1 MKFSLVAVA
10 SLALAGMASAAPA
23 INCSK
28 TVTAVQTTTCDAF
41 AKAQGIAPEVF
52 ATVNKIVDLDQAC
65 TINAGDKVCVEAP
78 KTKAKRCLA
87 EKKGSS
93 SSSSSDE
100 EAAPAADAA
109 STEADSKPA
118 SNSGAPSEYALSKE
132 QVESQ
137 GLKLVNKINPNCK
150 WFYTITPDD
159 VACEDV
165 SAKNNID
172 QATLFKLNKNLH
184 SKAPNTCDNLD
195 TGKTYCV
202 GL

>member
-41 AKAQGIAPEVF
+41 AKAQ
-52 ATVNKIVDLDQAC
+52 AC

-87 EKKGSS
+87 EKKGSASS

>member
-1 MKFSLVAVA
+1 MQCFILCWLTFIVIIAVE
-10 SLALAGMASAAPA
+10 
-23 INCSK
+23 
-28 TVTAVQTTTCDAF
+28 TTTCAAF
-41 AKAQGIAPEVF
+41 AKAQNIAPEVF
-52 ATVNKIVDLDQAC
+52 ATINKIVDLDQPC
-65 TINAGDKVCVEAP
+65 NINAGDKLCVEAP

-87 EKKGSS
+87 EKKSS
-93 SSSSSDE
+93 SSSTNAA
-100 EAAPAADAA
+100 AAPAADAA
-109 STEADSKPA
+109 ATQADASSSSS
-118 SNSGAPSEYALSKE
+118 SNSGAPSQYALSKE

-137 GLKLVNKINPNCK
+137 GLTLVHKINPNCK
-150 WFYTITPDD
+150 WFYTITPND

-165 SAKNNID
+165 AAKNNID

>member
-41 AKAQGIAPEVF
+41 AKAQGLAPEVF

-93 SSSSSDE
+93 ASSDE

-109 STEADSKPA
+109 ATDAAAKSS
-118 SNSGAPSEYALSKE
+118 SSSGAPSKYAVSKE

-137 GLKLVNKINPNCK
+137 GLKLVNKINPKCK
-150 WFYTITPDD
+150 WFYTITPQD

-165 SAKNNID
+165 ASKNNID

-195 TGKTYCV
+195 TGKTYCIA
-202 GL
+202 L